1 MFSDAESHR
10 IVTDLVKDQNIDV
23 LDGLGAEEVVEHV
36 QRAIAN
42 DGSDLSRRDIAAA
55 LIRLGN
61 RKAGSERPH
70 EAVTATK
77 EAVDLYRDL
86 ATKQLDAH
94 REEFAGA
101 LESLAMRMAA
111 LWLHEPALQANREAR
126 RLRRSGS
133 HES

>member
-1 MFSDAESHR
+1 MSSDAESHR

-23 LDGLGAEEVVEHV
+23 LDELVEHV
-36 QRAIAN
+36 QRAIAD
-42 DGSDLSRRDIAAA
+42 DGSGLSRRDIAAA
-55 LIRLGN
+55 LVRLGN

-86 ATKQLDAH
+86 ATKQPDAH

-126 RLRRSGS
+126 LLRRGGARKS
-133 HES
+133 